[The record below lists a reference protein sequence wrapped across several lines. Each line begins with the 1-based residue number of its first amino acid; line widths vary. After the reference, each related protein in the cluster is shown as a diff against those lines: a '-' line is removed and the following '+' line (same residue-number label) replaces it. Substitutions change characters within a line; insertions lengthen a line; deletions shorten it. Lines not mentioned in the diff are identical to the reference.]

1 MKLKT
6 LQPSLH
12 PTVSATLSPQVDV
25 DELQEV
31 AAAENVRSMPT
42 FKLFRYGAK
51 VEEFS
56 GADPNKLAA
65 LINQYLPTIS

>member
-1 MKLKT
+1 MLVKLK
-6 LQPSLH
+6 
-12 PTVSATLSPQVDV
+12 VSNRLSTRLSPPPPQVDV

-51 VEEFS
+51 MEEFS